1 MIRTLRSLAFLAAVS
16 LACVPLAPVSSV
28 AQPPAPPP
36 PGATVPSLPGA
47 FIITTATEE
56 ADVSPDRAMLT
67 FTVQTR
73 ARTAAAA
80 GAENARIQA
89 AVIDTL
95 RKLGLQGTQLRTQGI
110 SINPEYEYPRDGGRP
125 TVVGYQAQNSVQAEI
140 RQIATVGAIID
151 AGLAKGAT
159 NLGSLRFF
167 ASNTDV
173 EGREALRRAM
183 LRARAD
189 ADAIAEAAGGR
200 ITGVAQVTVL
210 PSGTPRI
217 QEDGISQIALR
228 SAQAAA
234 VETPIES
241 GSLKL
246 IVTIEAKFLFVPR
259 M

>member
-16 LACVPLAPVSSV
+16 LACVPLAPVVTV
-28 AQPPAPPP
+28 AQPPAPHP
-36 PGATVPSLPGA
+36 PGVATSPSLGA

-56 ADVSPDRAMLT
+56 AEVSPDRAMIT

-95 RKLGLQGTQLRTQGI
+95 RKLGIQGAQLRTQGLA
-110 SINPEYEYPRDGGRP
+110 INPEYEYPRDGGRP

-140 RQIATVGAIID
+140 RQIAVVGAIID

-159 NLGSLRFF
+159 NVGSLRFF
-167 ASNTDV
+167 ASNT
-173 EGREALRRAM
+173 EAEEREVLRKAM

-200 ITGVAQVTVL
+200 ITGIALVTVL
-210 PSGTPRI
+210 PSATPRSA
-217 QEDGISQIALR
+217 EGDMSRIALR
-228 SAQAAA
+228 SAQAAD

-246 IVTIEAKFLFVPR
+246 VVTIEAKFFFSPR
-259 M
+259 T